1 MLIILMNM
9 RTVTWFSHGNNRI
22 PLRPMISQGQCST
35 NWATRVRDLIPT
47 AISIQGQWSTNWA
60 TCSLVPRSSN
70 KIREERLRSIVCACA
85 ASQAFLGN
93 LETTVTLVRVT
104 PGIHCLCMC
113 GFPGFS
119 GELGNY
125 CDTSPCCMT
134 VRYWITGV
142 VTSWRS
148 SVRSTKLYR
157 VPSVRLESQ
166 EWHWRTNNWSQY
178 RTFMARTCL
187 YGCQQI
193 RQVHMYESYHLYS
206 CLTSTLERQKWH
218 ISITDLQTMVLH
230 SVATLWN
237 CIFYWI
243 FLFVNIHESRLSILT
258 NYMEIVAELL
268 AHARTVDTRLSSP
281 ICLSVWERG

>member
-1 MLIILMNM
+1 MSWCPIATGHLANRDESWAIYVMCMLIILMNM

-60 TCSLVPRSSN
+60 TCSLVPRRSN
-70 KIREERLRSIVCACA
+70 KIREEVCACA
-85 ASQAFLGN
+85 APQAFLGS
-93 LETTVTLVRVT
+93 LETTVILVRVT

-134 VRYWITGV
+134 IRYWITGV

-148 SVRSTKLYR
+148 SVHSTKLYR

-166 EWHWRTNNWSQY
+166 EWHWRTNNWCQY

-187 YGCQQI
+187 YCYQLATYVYLLFVFVSHIHFGKAEMAY
-193 RQVHMYESYHLYS
+193 HHHGLASYSSARCSY
-206 CLTSTLERQKWH
+206 TLE
-218 ISITDLQTMVLH
+218 L
-230 SVATLWN
+230 
-237 CIFYWI
+237 
-243 FLFVNIHESRLSILT
+243 
-258 NYMEIVAELL
+258 
-268 AHARTVDTRLSSP
+268 
-281 ICLSVWERG
+281 